1 MKAVQMSQ
9 DSTSSK
15 DDTRHY
21 GLELEYLGVPLPDAA
36 RLVADITGGT
46 IHEDHSTSFTVKTEN
61 LGDFTIE
68 LDVELA
74 QKISKRAQEHKGD
87 PDQSLSF
94 EELADPIV
102 PGLLSPV
109 APNEIVTPPL
119 KFSDL
124 KIVEK
129 IVEELR
135 YQGARGTSHSLL
147 YAFGYHIN
155 PEAISVEP
163 REIRDTIRAFI
174 LLYDWLMTHLDMD
187 LTRKITGFSGPY
199 SEEYAQFILT
209 GAYDPDISKLIQDY
223 IHFNPSRNY
232 ALDLLP
238 LFSHINEDLVE
249 SLIEDSLIKKRPT
262 YHFRMP
268 NCSID
273 DPDWHLQTAL
283 DCWFTVENLAGHK
296 TLLKE
301 LSVAYTIRHKEL
313 FSRIDPHWVAF
324 VEDRLNKAGIKE

>member
-1 MKAVQMSQ
+1 MSQ
-9 DSTSSK
+9 ESAQSEES
-15 DDTRHY
+15 TRHY
-21 GLELEYLGVPLPDAA
+21 GLELEYLGVPLPEAA
-36 RLVADITGGT
+36 EIVADITGGT
-46 IHEDHSTSFTVKTEN
+46 VHEDYSTKFTVKTDD

-74 QKISKRAQEHKGD
+74 QKISKRAEEQKSN
-87 PDQSLSF
+87 PDQGLSI
-94 EELADPIV
+94 EELADYVV
-102 PGLLSPV
+102 PGLLGPV
-109 APNEIVTPPL
+109 APSEIVTPPL
-119 KFSDL
+119 KLADIA
-124 KIVEK
+124 IVEK

-135 YQGARGTSHSLL
+135 YRGARGTSHSLL

-155 PEAISVEP
+155 PEVLSIET

-174 LLYDWLMTHLDMD
+174 LLYDWLMTRLDMD
-187 LTRKITGFSGPY
+187 VTRKITGFAGPY
-199 SEEYAQFILT
+199 SEEYARFVLT
-209 GAYDPDISKLIQDY
+209 ASYDPDMNHLIEDY

-238 LFSHINEDLVE
+238 LFSHIDEDLVA

-273 DPDWHLQTAL
+273 DPDWHVNTAL
-283 DCWFTVENLAGHK
+283 DCWFTVEDLARHK
-296 TLLKE
+296 TLLQE

-324 VEDRLNKAGIKE
+324 VQDRLNKAGINHA